1 MKKITFIIPLLLCIS
16 IVGCSY
22 TDTKS
27 SSTKPFKR
35 ESPPVIDVSSND
47 TVTNDCCY
55 TGEKLTETEKSNI
68 PFMAI
73 IENSKDAR
81 PQSGLSEADIIFE
94 TMAEGGIPRFIAL
107 FHKNTPKQIG
117 PIRSARPYFLS
128 IAEEYNLPFAHC
140 GGSDEALSTIKTDSS
155 IKSINEIVN
164 GSYFYRDTSRKAP
177 HNLYTSADK
186 IRKYITS
193 KNIKADIA
201 SNLSF
206 DNSFW
211 KNKDLSNATVVNLKL
226 NNFYVTNYKFVNGK
240 YEKYMDGV
248 KSIDKNNNLPLTFS
262 NIVVQQTPI
271 KIQSDNL
278 HLDIAMIGKGS
289 GYLFSNGKVE
299 KILWS
304 RSTSNTQTE
313 LTTEDG
319 NKVYLSKGN
328 TIWHIIDNSVT
339 PAYN

>member
-35 ESPPVIDVSSND
+35 ESPPVIDISNNNA
-47 TVTNDCCY
+47 VTNDCWY
-55 TGEKLTETEKSNI
+55 TGEDLTEAEKSNI

-81 PQSGLSEADIIFE
+81 PQSGLSEADIVFE

-140 GGSDEALSTIKTDSS
+140 GGSAEALLTIKTNPD

-164 GSYFYRDTSRKAP
+164 GSYFYRDNSRKAP

-193 KNIKADIA
+193 SNMKTDMV

-211 KNKDLSNATVVNLKL
+211 KKEDLTNATVVNFKL
-226 NNFYVTNYKFVNGK
+226 NNFYTTNYKFVNGK
-240 YEKYMDGV
+240 YEKYMDNV
-248 KSIDKNNNLPLTFS
+248 KAIDKNNNLSLSFT

-271 KIQSDNL
+271 KVQSDNL
-278 HLDIAMIGKGS
+278 HLDINMIGKGT

-299 KILWS
+299 KIRWS
-304 RSTSNTQTE
+304 RGSSNSQTE

-319 NKVYLSKGN
+319 NKVYLAKGN

-339 PAYN
+339 PKYN

>member
-35 ESPPVIDVSSND
+35 ESPPVIDISSND
-47 TVTNDCCY
+47 TVTNDCFY
-55 TGEKLTETEKSNI
+55 TGENLTETEKSNI

-81 PQSGLSEADIIFE
+81 PQSGLSEADIVFE

-117 PIRSARPYFLS
+117 PIRSVRPYFLS

-140 GGSDEALSTIKTDSS
+140 GGSAEALSTIKADSS
-155 IKSINEIVN
+155 IKSINEIAN
-164 GSYFYRDTSRKAP
+164 GAYFYRDASRKAP

-193 KNIKADIA
+193 NNIKIDIT

-211 KNKDLSNATVVNLKL
+211 KNEDLANATVVNLKL
-226 NNFYVTNYKFVNGK
+226 NNFYTTNYKFVNGK

-248 KSIDKNNNLPLTFS
+248 KSIDKNNNIPLSFT

-304 RSTSNTQTE
+304 RTTSNTQTE
-313 LTTEDG
+313 LTTADG
-319 NKVYLSKGN
+319 NKVYLAKGN

-339 PAYN
+339 PTYN